1 MTPSAPTLAGQAARR
16 ATAITFGAL
25 LLAGV
30 GTALALH
37 LEATRSLDQV
47 LLVAAREGAHPPAWR
62 AEHDPSPVTVRVEP
76 GDSGSEQPR
85 FYTTGDVRGVEL
97 PVETEDEQHVR
108 VYAEAPA
115 VTLAETALP
124 FALRFGVVG
133 VLVSGLA
140 GLAQA
145 RAMTQALRPLA
156 HAAREASQI
165 SALGSGTRLSEDAP
179 AEVSSLLRA
188 FNALLGRL
196 EASFATQTRFT
207 DQAAHEL
214 RTPVAGLRGAIEV
227 ALRRTRTPE
236 EYRAVLASTLEQA
249 DRLTALVDGLLTL
262 ARVDAGQ
269 AEQGREGEH
278 AAMLAHAAA
287 AQEKQA
293 LDEAGCA
300 FSMSVADDP
309 EVEVHVP
316 LVTAAVSTLLRNAA
330 RHAPGSTVTLR
341 VERRGDRVAF
351 VVDDNG
357 PGVPAAR
364 REEAFSRL
372 ARGAAA
378 RTGLGLG
385 LGLPLA
391 RAIARRHGG
400 DCWLEDS
407 PSGGCRALLTLP
419 LPQDPADLVR

>member
-1 MTPSAPTLAGQAARR
+1 M
-16 ATAITFGAL
+16 
-25 LLAGV
+25 
-30 GTALALH
+30 
-37 LEATRSLDQV
+37 

-62 AEHDPSPVTVRVEP
+62 AEEDPSPVTVRVER
-76 GDSGSEQPR
+76 GDSESEEPR

-97 PVETEDEQHVR
+97 PVETDDEQHLR

-115 VTLAETALP
+115 VTLAHSALP
-124 FALRFGVVG
+124 FALRFAVVG
-133 VLVSGLA
+133 VLVSVFA
-140 GLAQA
+140 GVAQA
-145 RAMTQALRPLA
+145 RAMTHALRPLA
-156 HAAREASQI
+156 QAAREAAQI
-165 SALGSGTRLSEDAP
+165 SAIGGGPRLSEDAP
-179 AEVSSLLRA
+179 AEVAALLGA

-196 EASFATQTRFT
+196 EASFAAQTRFT

-214 RTPVAGLRGAIEV
+214 RTPVAGLRGGIEV
-227 ALRRTRTPE
+227 ALRRPRTAE
-236 EYRAVLASTLEQA
+236 EYRSVLAATLEQA

-269 AEQGREGEH
+269 AEQGREVEH

-287 AQEKQA
+287 AQEKQG
-293 LDEAGCA
+293 LDDAGCG
-300 FSMSVADDP
+300 FSMAIVDDP

-316 LVTAAVSTLLRNAA
+316 LVTAAVSTLLRNVA

-341 VERRGDRVAF
+341 VEGRGDHVGF
-351 VVDDNG
+351 VVDDTG
-357 PGVPAAR
+357 PGVPAEQ

-400 DCWLEDS
+400 DCWLEES
-407 PSGGCRALLTLP
+407 LSGGCRAVLT
-419 LPQDPADLVR
+419 VRR